1 MAGHL
6 PEERTWRLYGT
17 NLTLKGCIMKTMILT
32 MAAAL
37 TFGAAQAE
45 AGHNHYPRN
54 PSPQY
59 GHARHH
65 HHGYGGAYGR
75 YGYVQPY
82 NYGYVTPVPVSP
94 APVYVYPGYG
104 KPYPR
109 SGVSLYGKNFG
120 FRFSN

>member
-1 MAGHL
+1 
-6 PEERTWRLYGT
+6 
-17 NLTLKGCIMKTMILT
+17 MILT

-37 TFGAAQAE
+37 TFGAVQAE

-54 PSPQY
+54 PSPAY
-59 GHARHH
+59 GHAHHGHH
-65 HHGYGGAYGR
+65 HHGYRGAYGG

-82 NYGYVTPVPVSP
+82 NYGYVTPVPVAP

-104 KPYPR
+104 TPYPR